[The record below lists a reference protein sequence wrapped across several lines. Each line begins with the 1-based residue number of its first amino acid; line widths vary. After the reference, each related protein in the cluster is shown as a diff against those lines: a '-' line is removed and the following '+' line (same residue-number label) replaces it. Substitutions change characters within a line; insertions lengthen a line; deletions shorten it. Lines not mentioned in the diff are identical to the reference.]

1 MASATGAAPEKTFA
15 ATPRSSA
22 AGSGGAPP
30 PETPV
35 LAMELAADSRFK
47 SALHRLVLVLP
58 LTLLIFEQ
66 ALRHPTVEIELPLIG
81 LKVLMQTVMPIFF
94 LILSYMIFRGM
105 RYSRLVLL
113 NIFDIPTHTNQLIEI
128 VFDNADAY
136 KINSAYYDETLD
148 PTAVGLIEEF
158 QKELHLVRTFSK
170 ISIWFNIF
178 KVFLYM
184 D

>member
-1 MASATGAAPEKTFA
+1 MASATGAAPEETSVKTQ
-15 ATPRSSA
+15 RSSPA
-22 AGSGGAPP
+22 LSGGAPP
-30 PETPV
+30 PKTPV

-66 ALRHPTVEIELPLIG
+66 ALRHPTVEIELPIIK
-81 LKVLMQTVMPIFF
+81 LKILMQTVMPIFF

-113 NIFDIPTHTNQLIEI
+113 NIFDIPTRTNQLIEI
-128 VFDNADAY
+128 VVDNADAY
-136 KINSAYYDETLD
+136 KINSAYCDETLD
-148 PTAVGLIEEF
+148 PTAADLIEEF
-158 QKELHLVRTFSK
+158 QEGSHLVRTFSK

-178 KVFLYM
+178 RGLSH
-184 D
+184 